1 MLGVF
6 EKSNRSFRFMISPLK
21 IVSRIGDKLIRDT
34 PFEYR
39 LEVGKVVHALDRMH
53 CVDFG
58 RTFGLG
64 RPAVAY
70 AWTRITCQEE
80 MELILQVEHNDG
92 CRIWLNGT
100 LIHDRPGDRDL
111 QLRFD
116 ERSLVMSHELPL
128 RLRKG
133 SNSLLVKSETR
144 GREWKVFIQPPATKG
159 AVLTGD
165 TRHPEIGLHGVPNI
179 DPQVAGL
186 SNWLLVGPFAN
197 PADGSR
203 RVGLETPEAPERE
216 FRIGTMYPGL
226 DGPVTWTIPKVEV
239 LGGLIDPL
247 PWGTNYNWNYHNGGV
262 AWAMQSLAGLS
273 GDSRYSEYAAR
284 FCDFHLDGVPFVDHQ
299 VKTLNAVDSA
309 NHFIIDT
316 PLLDF
321 TLAPSL
327 PFIQRLRD
335 EERFSNRERYV
346 RWIERMMR
354 YAREEQIRLPGHGIF
369 TRTTPVEYTTWVD
382 DMFMGIPFLV
392 QASLYSADAEE
403 SAVFMDDAVQQ
414 VLEFNTQV
422 WDAEAEL
429 YMHARYHG
437 NPVKLPHWS
446 RCNGWAVWAMSEV
459 LSHLPSSHPRY
470 QDILDHYRI
479 HCASLLRYQDAGGLW
494 PNVLDRPD
502 SALEVSGTAIFVMAM
517 ARGVIHGWLD
527 PAIYQPAVL
536 KGWDGLSTRVEED
549 GTVHGICMGTMCTE
563 DVSYYESRPFYDNDT
578 HGLFAVLFAGIEVE
592 NMLEAAR
599 RQEELPSRPQRQQVP
614 MSA

>member
-1 MLGVF
+1 
-6 EKSNRSFRFMISPLK
+6 
-21 IVSRIGDKLIRDT
+21 
-34 PFEYR
+34 
-39 LEVGKVVHALDRMH
+39 
-53 CVDFG
+53 
-58 RTFGLG
+58 
-64 RPAVAY
+64 
-70 AWTRITCQEE
+70 
-80 MELILQVEHNDG
+80 
-92 CRIWLNGT
+92 
-100 LIHDRPGDRDL
+100 
-111 QLRFD
+111 
-116 ERSLVMSHELPL
+116 
-128 RLRKG
+128 
-133 SNSLLVKSETR
+133 
-144 GREWKVFIQPPATKG
+144 
-159 AVLTGD
+159 
-165 TRHPEIGLHGVPNI
+165 
-179 DPQVAGL
+179 
-186 SNWLLVGPFAN
+186 
-197 PADGSR
+197 
-203 RVGLETPEAPERE
+203 
-216 FRIGTMYPGL
+216 
-226 DGPVTWTIPKVEV
+226 
-239 LGGLIDPL
+239 L

-273 GDSRYSEYAAR
+273 GDPRYADYASRY
-284 FCDFHLDGVPFVDHQ
+284 CDFHLDGVPFVDHQ

-335 EERFSNRERYV
+335 EELFSNRERYV

-392 QASLYSADAEE
+392 QASLYCQDATE
-403 SAVFMDDAVQQ
+403 SAAFMEDAVHQ

-437 NPVKLPHWS
+437 DPVKLPHWS

-459 LSHLPSSHPRY
+459 LTHLPSSHRRY
-470 QDILDHYRI
+470 HEILDHYRV
-479 HCASLLRYQDAGGLW
+479 HCASLMRYQDAGGLW

-502 SALEVSGTAIFVMAM
+502 STLEVSGTAIFVMAM

-527 PAIYQPAVL
+527 PIIYQPVVL
-536 KGWDGLSTRVEED
+536 RGWTGLSTRIEED

-563 DVSYYESRPFYDNDT
+563 DVSYYENRPFYDNDT

-592 NMLEAAR
+592 RMLGTAS
-599 RQEELPSRPQRQQVP
+599 RQEGSPSRPQRQQVP